1 MRKERGDKIFACHLA
16 SCTRLFSNPKGRRL
30 HLISAHG
37 YPKEYFFA
45 VTNKGVGGLLK
56 KWGEGASMIRGKW
69 KPREPPQA
77 NTHMPVDKE
86 AFREKMDV
94 DEDSDEDNDDDDEE
108 DSSGDEDD
116 YTATRNPAIHVS
128 NTSTSKSNRM
138 AIDQD
143 PEATPRPP
151 VLSSLPPAATPP
163 TTAKPLQPSTT
174 AADILAS
181 GFSALS
187 LVPPS
192 VRFGRGGRGGF
203 VGHGGHQKRPSQS
216 NVVTTEQ
223 TAVVVPAG
231 AAQPAEQD
239 AGAVDIKSSS
249 AGRGRGGGSNR
260 ARGGSVP
267 GGAVEGTGRGGGGGR
282 GRGGRGRGRG
292 GRGY

>member
-16 SCTRLFSNPKGRRL
+16 SCTRLFANPKNRRL

-69 KPREPPQA
+69 KPRESSKA
-77 NTHMPVDKE
+77 NANANARMDVDKDT
-86 AFREKMDV
+86 FREKMDV
-94 DEDSDEDNDDDDEE
+94 DEDSDEDDDDD
-108 DSSGDEDD
+108 DNSSGGEDD
-116 YTATRNPAIHVS
+116 YTATATPAIRIPDSTNTNNARS
-128 NTSTSKSNRM
+128 NNRM

-151 VLSSLPPAATPP
+151 VSSILPPAATPP
-163 TTAKPLQPSTT
+163 ATAKPLLPPSTT
-174 AADILAS
+174 AADLLAS

-203 VGHGGHQKRPSQS
+203 ANQGGHHQKRPSQS
-216 NVVTTEQ
+216 N
-223 TAVVVPAG
+223 AANPPRDHRAG
-231 AAQPAEQD
+231 C
-239 AGAVDIKSSS
+239 
-249 AGRGRGGGSNR
+249 GSR
-260 ARGGSVP
+260 S
-267 GGAVEGTGRGGGGGR
+267 
-282 GRGGRGRGRG
+282 
-292 GRGY
+292 GY